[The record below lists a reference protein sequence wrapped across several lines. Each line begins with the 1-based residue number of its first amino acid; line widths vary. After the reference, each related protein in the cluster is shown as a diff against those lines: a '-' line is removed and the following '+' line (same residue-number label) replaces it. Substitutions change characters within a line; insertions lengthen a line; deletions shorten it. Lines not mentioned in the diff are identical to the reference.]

1 MSKIELYLVKSSRG
15 SYDDYRESNEPIVYA
30 TKEAAEKRKQEVIDA
45 HHKIEPF
52 PLDWCTEQEY
62 YELRWSDDEAN
73 NIKADKYRD
82 IVDEW
87 ESNNYEAKE
96 FNTAWI
102 EPVEL
107 DLQSWR
113 EKQLRYYMKNLKK

>member
-1 MSKIELYLVKSSRG
+1 MSKIELYLVKSSSG

-45 HHKIEPF
+45 HKIEPF
-52 PLDWCTEQEY
+52 PLDWCTEKEY
-62 YELRWSDDEAN
+62 YGLRWSNDEAD

-87 ESNNYEAKE
+87 DSNNYDAKE
-96 FNTAWI
+96 FNDAWV
-102 EPVEL
+102 EPVQL

-113 EKQLRYYMKNLKK
+113 EKQLKDII